1 MKKNLSLI
9 CQVFYPDDQATSILF
24 TDLMRSLSRDYEIK
38 VFSGYPSTSARS
50 LKNKKI
56 IKREKYENF
65 EVIRC
70 GLKIDVKSGF
80 LNRALSYFSFN
91 IEVLFRIIFL
101 KNSKLMG
108 VTNPFSNLW
117 IMAFAKLLR
126 RNENIYVYLDIYP
139 EGLIALGNLK
149 QNSIFARF
157 WIFLNRISLK
167 MTDKVIVIGRDMFN
181 VLEKYNIKNKITY
194 IPHWSSIKPKKSIL
208 FRDSKFINE
217 RKLNDKFVIQY
228 SGNMGLWHDMDT
240 YVRCAA
246 KTMNINKITYNFIG
260 GGIKRQHSEDLANQL
275 GLKNISWID
284 FVDLEDL
291 DQSLAACHLSLISLN
306 NNLEGVAVPS
316 KLYGILASG
325 RPIVASVP
333 KNSEIALTIDEH
345 KCGFVVEPGD
355 DEKLSEIIM
364 DCYQNKYDLK
374 KMGEN
379 SFNAFLR
386 SYTVDAVIDEFR
398 KVIN

>member
-24 TDLMRSLSRDYEIK
+24 SDLMRSLSKDYKIK

-50 LKNKKI
+50 LKDQKI
-56 IKREKYENF
+56 MKYEKYESF

-70 GLKIDVKSGF
+70 GLKIDPKSGLF
-80 LNRALSYFSFN
+80 NRALSYLSFN
-91 IEVLFRIIFL
+91 IEVLFRVIFL
-101 KNSKLMG
+101 KDSKLMG

-117 IMAFAKLLR
+117 IMALAKIFNS
-126 RNENIYVYLDIYP
+126 NENIYVFLDIYP

-149 QNSIFARF
+149 QNSIFARC
-157 WIFLNRISLK
+157 WIFLNQISLK
-167 MTDKVIVIGRDMFN
+167 MIDKVIVIGRDMFN
-181 VLEKYNIKNKITY
+181 VLEKYDVEHKISY
-194 IPHWSSIKPKKSIL
+194 IPHWSSIKPKKPLL
-208 FRDSKFINE
+208 FKDSKFINE
-217 RKLNDKFVIQY
+217 RKLQNKFIIQY

-240 YVRCAA
+240 YIRCAA
-246 KTMNINKITYNFIG
+246 KTMDKNKITYNFIG
-260 GGIKRQHSEDLANQL
+260 GGIKREHSEKLTNQL
-275 GLKNISWID
+275 GLKNVSWFD

-333 KNSEIALTIDEH
+333 KDSEIALTINEH
-345 KCGFVVEPGD
+345 KCGFVVDPGD
-355 DEKLSEIIM
+355 DEKLSEIIV
-364 DCYQNKYDLK
+364 DCYQNKYDLE
-374 KMGEN
+374 KMSEN
-379 SFNAFLR
+379 SFNAFSS
-386 SYTVDAVIDEFR
+386 SYTVEAVIDEFR

>member
-117 IMAFAKLLR
+117 IMALAKLFR

-149 QNSIFARF
+149 QNSIFARL

-167 MTDKVIVIGRDMFN
+167 MIDKVIVIGRDMFN

>member
-117 IMAFAKLLR
+117 IMALAKLFR

-149 QNSIFARF
+149 QNSIFARL

-167 MTDKVIVIGRDMFN
+167 MIDKVIVIGRDMFN

-194 IPHWSSIKPKKSIL
+194 IPHWSSIK